1 MEILN
6 SVEEI
11 KNFIKDNRISM
22 LYFSSNSCSVC
33 VDLFPKIQELLKQY
47 PKAKFAKIEIDS
59 LPAVAGTFSVFT
71 LPCILMFIDE
81 KEIIREARFISIM
94 ELKEKIERYYS
105 LI

>member
-11 KNFIKDNRISM
+11 KNFIKDNRIAM

-33 VDLFPKIQELLKQY
+33 VDLLPKLQELPKQY
-47 PKAKFAKIEIDS
+47 PKVKFAKIEIDS
-59 LPAVAGTFSVFT
+59 IPAAAGTFSVFT

-81 KEIIREARFISIM
+81 KETIRGARFISIM

-105 LI
+105 LM